1 MIKDRHGLAI
11 LAFVDAARVLGLD
24 HRDVVI
30 RLVIKE
36 AGHYDISLSVPVDP
50 NDPDIKV
57 KGVRRMR

>member
-1 MIKDRHGLAI
+1 MIKDRHELVI
-11 LAFVDAARVLGLD
+11 RAFVDAARVLGLD

-36 AGHYDISLSVPVDP
+36 AGDYDVSLSVPVDP

-57 KGVRRMR
+57 KGIRRMR